1 MSQTD
6 RVFADMPG
14 TPSTIVERGSAIMR
28 RVPVRLLDEPLN
40 PMRHNISDQ
49 AIEELGADIKF
60 NGLLQNLG
68 VVPVMGKERV
78 KIEFATESALE
89 RHENAGG
96 RYRVAFGHCRL
107 LAMRAINYAE
117 CLCKVF
123 LDLEQTE
130 QGIMSSENVH
140 RTDPSDYDLAVM
152 YCEWLKEDGLTE
164 SALVKRAGKSP
175 EFIYARVE
183 LMNGYQDV
191 ALALHERKI
200 KFSVARALNRCEEPE
215 YAKMFLNMAIDQ
227 GATSKLVNAWV
238 SERKAHKD
246 MAAPA
251 AAPSD
256 PHIHVQ
262 APAVKVVE
270 CICCGDQ
277 QSYNLRTVF
286 MCQDD
291 INKIREL
298 RTAAESEAPQAQDS
312 SVQGVG

>member
-1 MSQTD
+1 MDQTD
-6 RVFADMPG
+6 RIFSDRPA
-14 TPSTIVERGSAIMR
+14 TPSTVVERGNSIMR
-28 RVPVRLLDEPLN
+28 RVPVFLLDEPLN
-40 PMRHNISDQ
+40 PMRHNISDE
-49 AIEELGADIKF
+49 AIAELAADIKH

-68 VVPVMGKERV
+68 VVPVIGQERV
-78 KIEFATESALE
+78 RIEFPTDGALE
-89 RHENAGG
+89 KHEAAGG

-107 LAMRAINYAE
+107 LAMRSINMAD

-123 LDLEQTE
+123 LDIEQTE

-152 YCEWLKEDGLTE
+152 YAEWMKEPGLTE

-175 EFIYARVE
+175 EFIYARIE
-183 LMNGYQDV
+183 LLSGYEPV
-191 ALALHERKI
+191 AIALHERKI
-200 KFSVARALNRCEEPE
+200 KFSVARALNRCDEPE
-215 YAKMFLNMAIDQ
+215 FAQLFLNMAIDQ

-246 MAAPA
+246 MMGPA
-251 AAPSD
+251 QPPTD

-262 APAVKVVE
+262 TPAVKVVE

-291 INKIREL
+291 INKIREF
-298 RTAAESEAPQAQDS
+298 RAAAEAEQNAANDKTTAAS
-312 SVQGVG
+312 